1 MRLSRLQTVLLRE
14 RDLDARESRMREAEL
29 SFGGPNAIEPK
40 QRDRELKQAA
50 AEPESSGRR

>member
-29 SFGGPNAIEPK
+29 SFGGPNEIEPK
-40 QRDRELKQAA
+40 QRDRE
-50 AEPESSGRR
+50 